1 MFVIK
6 ERFFAA
12 LRMTSGGVVIL
23 NPSAV
28 TLNEVKSLRV
38 NSVKDLSYFKIFV
51 ANAIAGVRNFSTD
64 DSRCVSSR

>member
-1 MFVIK
+1 LFVIK

-38 NSVKDLSYFKIFV
+38 NSVKDLSYFKSFV
-51 ANAIAGVRNFSTD
+51 ANAIAGVLSLCTD
-64 DSRCVSSR
+64 DSRCVSRR